1 MKLDYKRTI
10 YVGMAFLGIS
20 SFWQLYDVTVPLLL
34 EQVFAL
40 NKTVTGFIM
49 SLDNVLAL
57 FLLPLFG
64 AWSDRTHSRF
74 GKRKPFIFVGSVIA
88 SLGLFAIP
96 LAAQAGNFLAF
107 NLGLAVVL
115 LATAIYRSPAIALM
129 PDVTPKPLRSRANA
143 IINLMGAVGA
153 MLALVA
159 LGVLS
164 KKGQDTTYFLPFAAV
179 SVIMLGSLV
188 VLLLTVNEE
197 KMAVKEDEETEEGGS
212 KQVLSPA
219 HRKFLLFLLLSIALW
234 FMAYNGITTAF
245 SRYAMVVWSMD
256 EGQIATSLMIAT
268 VTAIVSYI
276 PSGLVASKFGRRK
289 AIFLGLFAMSG
300 TYILGTVL
308 QDFSFL
314 TYLSFALMGLGW
326 AFINVNSLPL
336 LVDICHAGDIGKYT
350 GMYYTASMAGQI
362 VTPIL
367 SGFLMEQL
375 GYEVLFPYALVC
387 AGLAFV
393 TMFFVTHGE
402 SRAEIKSGLE
412 QFDVEG

>member
-1 MKLDYKRTI
+1 MKLHYKQTI

-20 SFWQLYDVTVPLLL
+20 AFWQLYDVTVPLLL
-34 EQVFAL
+34 ENQFAL
-40 NKTVTGFIM
+40 NKTWTGLIM
-49 SLDNVLAL
+49 SLDNILAL

-64 AWSDRTHSRF
+64 AWSDRTHTRF

-88 SLGLFAIP
+88 ALGLFAIP

-129 PDVTPKPLRSRANA
+129 PDVTLKPLRSRANA

-179 SVIMLGSLV
+179 SVIMLVSLV

-197 KMAVKEDEETEEGGS
+197 KMAVKEDEETEEVAD
-212 KQVLSPA
+212 KQLLSLA
-219 HRKFLLFLLLSIALW
+219 HRKSLLFLLLSIALW

-245 SRYAMVVWSMD
+245 SRYAMAVWSMD
-256 EGQIATSLMIAT
+256 EGQVATSLMIAT

-276 PSGLVASKFGRRK
+276 PSGLVASRFGRKK
-289 AIFLGLFAMSG
+289 AIFMGLCALSATFV
-300 TYILGTVL
+300 LGTVL
-308 QDFSFL
+308 TNFSIL
-314 TYLSFALMGLGW
+314 TYVSFALMGLGW

-375 GYEVLFPYALVC
+375 GYGVLFPYALVC

-393 TMFFVTHGE
+393 TMLFVTHGE
-402 SRAEIKSGLE
+402 GRAEVKAGLE